1 MNTHEGRPR
10 PYVGV
15 SGVVKQEH
23 IEPSGLRWHEWQHQF
38 LQAHANKIGL
48 HDDGHVLALGVK
60 ATHKTQFLDEEN
72 KYGSDWY
79 PVGEEGFAK
88 AINPGL
94 LNDDTMTVAQIYLE
108 PSELHDPAYFH
119 KFANK
124 IQWRGQKWLQA
135 MQFDMLPWDQD
146 EDLFRTLDMTRR
158 YFQTKILL
166 QCHGPAMERLGP
178 KGVAEQLG
186 KHAYALDY
194 VLFDASH
201 GTGKRLDVAALKPF
215 IEEAYSSEALRHV
228 GIAVA
233 GGLNADIVRE
243 DLPEL
248 LEEYPDLSFDV
259 EGQVH
264 KMKNDGTRSL
274 NMDAA
279 KDYLSAAVEV
289 IRR

>member
-1 MNTHEGRPR
+1 MNTYEGRPR

-23 IEPSGLRWHEWQHQF
+23 VEPSGLEWHEWQHQF
-38 LQAHANKIGL
+38 LQAHAQKVGL
-48 HDDGHVLALGVK
+48 FDAGRLLALGVK
-60 ATHKTQFLDEEN
+60 STHKTQFEDVEN
-72 KYGSDWY
+72 KYGHDWY
-79 PVGEEGFAK
+79 PVGEEGFSN

-94 LNDDTMTVAQIYLE
+94 LTSDTLTVAQIYLE
-108 PSELHDPAYFH
+108 PSQLEDPSYFH

-135 MQFDMLPWDQD
+135 MQFDMLPWDRD
-146 EDLFRTLDMTRR
+146 EKLLDVVDVTRR
-158 YFQTKILL
+158 YFQTQILM

-178 KGVAEQLG
+178 KGVAEKLG
-186 KHAYALDY
+186 RYAGALDY

-215 IEEAYSSEALRHV
+215 LEEAYSSDELQNV
-228 GIAVA
+228 GFAVA

-248 LEEYPDLSFDV
+248 LEEFPDLSFDV

-279 KDYLSAAVEV
+279 KEYLQAAVEV
-289 IRR
+289 IK